1 MSKRFRLDPRTAA
14 SDNQGMSNQGTHM
27 FFALANLTKSFNGAI
42 GAGANLA
49 VKGMMVGAFL
59 DAASPKKPEAKLAV
73 PAPKMSLIQR
83 MF

>member
-1 MSKRFRLDPRTAA
+1 
-14 SDNQGMSNQGTHM
+14 M

-49 VKGMMVGAFL
+49 VKGMVVGAFL
-59 DAASPKKPEAKLAV
+59 EAVSPKKPQASYNA
-73 PAPKMSLIQR
+73 PATKMSLLQR

>member
-1 MSKRFRLDPRTAA
+1 
-14 SDNQGMSNQGTHM
+14 M

-42 GAGANLA
+42 GAGADVA

-59 DAASPKKPEAKLAV
+59 EASSPKKPQAAPGR
-73 PAPKMSLIQR
+73 PAPKMSLMQR

>member
-1 MSKRFRLDPRTAA
+1 
-14 SDNQGMSNQGTHM
+14 M

-49 VKGMMVGAFL
+49 VKGMVLGAFL
-59 DAASPKKPEAKLAV
+59 DAASPKKPQAAYNA